1 MLPFVVKK
9 EYQWSETFSYCY
21 FCVSLNVV
29 LCVRGCV
36 TGTKDEPGSHI
47 VALGTQ
53 SHLKRFVGCSADA
66 YVCVHELVIA
76 VISFYTVNRSYQ

>member
-1 MLPFVVKK
+1 
-9 EYQWSETFSYCY
+9 
-21 FCVSLNVV
+21 VSLNVV

-53 SHLKRFVGCSADA
+53 SHLKRFVGCSVDA
-66 YVCVHELVIA
+66 YVCVHELKSLQLSLFI
-76 VISFYTVNRSYQ
+76 Q